1 MVLPKS
7 FAMPSE
13 NLTSANQEFARRY
26 PGESGRR
33 QPVHTFYGGA
43 HLFRADTCRKLGT
56 LAERAL
62 TEHAPDAAAL
72 AEAVGVPANL
82 AEVVYARVVEKLR
95 REPIENYH
103 IDFEDGYGIRPN
115 DEEDAAARAAA
126 EQVAVAMADGGS
138 PAFLGIRI
146 KPLNEEWKARAFRT
160 LNLFLDT
167 VLSRTGGR
175 LPRNF
180 VVTLPKIT
188 VVEQVLA
195 LADALEPFPGVGME
209 LMIETP
215 QSVLLLPK
223 LVEAAR
229 GFCSAAHFGVYDY
242 TASLGI
248 TASQQ
253 HLLHPAC
260 DFARSMMQLHLAG
273 TGIWPVD
280 GGTNILPLPVQ
291 PGAVQ
296 RAWKLHYGHVRHAL
310 DRGFYQGWD
319 LHPAQLPARFAAVYA
334 FFLEGREA
342 ASERLRNFI
351 AQAARATEVGG
362 VFDDA
367 ATGQG
372 LVNYFLRA
380 VNSGAIPESD
390 LPGLTGLT
398 LEQMCSGSCFR
409 GVP

>member
-1 MVLPKS
+1 L
-7 FAMPSE
+7 
-13 NLTSANQEFARRY
+13 
-26 PGESGRR
+26 
-33 QPVHTFYGGA
+33 GA
-43 HLFRADTCRKLGT
+43 GT
-56 LAERAL
+56 L
-62 TEHAPDAAAL
+62 P
-72 AEAVGVPANL
+72 P
-82 AEVVYARVVEKLR
+82 
-95 REPIENYH
+95 
-103 IDFEDGYGIRPN
+103 
-115 DEEDAAARAAA
+115 
-126 EQVAVAMADGGS
+126 
-138 PAFLGIRI
+138 FLGIRI
-146 KPLNEEWKARAFRT
+146 KPLNEEWKARALRT
-160 LNLFLDT
+160 LNLFLEG
-167 VLSRTGGR
+167 LG
-175 LPRNF
+175 PPPPNF

-188 VVEQVLA
+188 VPEQVSA
-195 LADALEPFPGVGME
+195 LADALEPFPGVNIE

-215 QSVLLLPK
+215 QSVLILPQ

-229 GFCSAAHFGVYDY
+229 GLCTAAHFGVYDY

-248 TASQQ
+248 TAAGQ

-280 GGTNILPLPVQ
+280 GGTNVLPLPVQ
-291 PGAVQ
+291 SGSVE

-372 LVNYFLRA
+372 LLNYFLRA
-380 VNSGAIPESD
+380 ANCGAIPEGD

-398 LEQMCSGSCFR
+398 LEQLRSDSLFR